1 MSEFSHVPRFRQG
14 LKSANHVKPAVLST
28 HDMLIPPVTDSHFDS
43 SYFQLLLS
51 YYQITNVQIFKLNF
65 LSKTTDL
72 ESVTE
77 INRDC
82 TNMEQRKEVEGKT
95 WAGVCR
101 SCRPKNKNKTRF
113 NTQQT
118 NTSIN

>member
-1 MSEFSHVPRFRQG
+1 
-14 LKSANHVKPAVLST
+14 
-28 HDMLIPPVTDSHFDS
+28 MLISSVTDSHHYCSNFH
-43 SYFQLLLS
+43 LLWS
-51 YYQITNVQIFKLNF
+51 YYRITNVQIFTLNF

-101 SCRPKNKNKTRF
+101 SCRPKKQKQNKV
-113 NTQQT
+113 
-118 NTSIN
+118 